1 MLDKIGLEKE
11 VDARML
17 MMRMIDRNIH
27 RQSKKCPNADLVL
40 SLGVFLAVAAPCD
53 LWGPGIRDVDERQGV
68 PQSAS
73 KILHREA
80 TLSANTNIWGKS
92 QTMILRFSLDW
103 HRFTPPSIPST
114 LNQNKKL
121 TSSHFYKQEQI
132 VLERSARLNLDPG
145 RGDGGDG

>member
-1 MLDKIGLEKE
+1 MILVSHMFLLCSVWTINKEVQVSPQCSILYLACNAILLDLEQGTIVIRATVRRGLWAQVLDKIGLEKE

-40 SLGVFLAVAAPCD
+40 SLGVFLAAAAPCD

-73 KILHREA
+73 KC
-80 TLSANTNIWGKS
+80 
-92 QTMILRFSLDW
+92 
-103 HRFTPPSIPST
+103 
-114 LNQNKKL
+114 LNDFAQG
-121 TSSHFYKQEQI
+121 SHPFC
-132 VLERSARLNLDPG
+132 
-145 RGDGGDG
+145 

>member
-40 SLGVFLAVAAPCD
+40 SLGVFLAAAAPCD

-92 QTMILRFSLDW
+92 QTMIVRYFV
-103 HRFTPPSIPST
+103 RITP
-114 LNQNKKL
+114 
-121 TSSHFYKQEQI
+121 FYTPINSPNFESK
-132 VLERSARLNLDPG
+132 
-145 RGDGGDG
+145 